1 MNVTRSN
8 LLRETGEFVVNIP
21 IAKLCAKPTT
31 RGAASGRDHD
41 KFHETGLTMGRSE
54 TVKAPI
60 IIECPINIE
69 CKVEREIEL
78 GSHSLFL
85 ARITN
90 VQVSADLIDDKG
102 TLNAEKAAIVGY
114 AHGHYQ
120 PERAWPLRLQ
130 REKELKSTNFLIIGA
145 GPAGLMAA
153 IRAAD
158 LGPGNDSRVDAETGA
173 NLAFLGKGRGN
184 LTNTD
189 PFNTFLKH
197 FNNEGRFLKSAFKA
211 FSHRPRRIFQ

>member
-1 MNVTRSN
+1 MKAKADKRHSANPGKITWQAGTVLSPVPAVMVTTVGNEGRPNIITISWAGTVCSEPPMLSISVRPERHSFK

-21 IAKLCAKPTT
+21 DRKIVRETDYC
-31 RGAASGRDHD
+31 GVASGRDHD

-90 VQVSADLIDDKG
+90 VQVSADLVDDKG
-102 TLNAEKAAIVGY
+102 SLNAEKAAIVGY
-114 AHGHYQ
+114 AHGHYYQ
-120 PERAWPLRLQ
+120 
-130 REKELKSTNFLIIGA
+130 
-145 GPAGLMAA
+145 
-153 IRAAD
+153 
-158 LGPGNDSRVDAETGA
+158 LGRQ
-173 NLAFLGKGRGN
+173 LG
-184 LTNTD
+184 
-189 PFNTFLKH
+189 H
-197 FNNEGRFLKSAFKA
+197 FG
-211 FSHRPRRIFQ
+211 FSVKKN